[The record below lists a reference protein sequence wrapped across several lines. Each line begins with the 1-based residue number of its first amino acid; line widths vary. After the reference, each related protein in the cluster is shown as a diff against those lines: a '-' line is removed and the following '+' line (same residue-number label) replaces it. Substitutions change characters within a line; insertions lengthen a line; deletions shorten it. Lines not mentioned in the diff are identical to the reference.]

1 METRHRILD
10 LARFLTELSVI
21 DYFFVVY
28 RPSVVALAALLNS
41 VEAVHGDSKSA
52 TTAFEAELNRIPG
65 FNSCRQE
72 VLECSDRLQILYE
85 QGGCS
90 HPEIP
95 QEYESRDVISPVCV
109 TRWVTQETNAG
120 MPEKGVKDESYG
132 ITIR

>member
-1 METRHRILD
+1 METRHRILE
-10 LARFLTELSVI
+10 LTRFLTELSVI

-41 VEAVHGDSKSA
+41 VETVHGNSKSA
-52 TTAFEAELNRIPG
+52 TIDFEAELYRIPG
-65 FNSCRQE
+65 FDTRRQE

-85 QGGCS
+85 QGGYS

-95 QEYESRDVISPVCV
+95 QEYESRNVISPVTV
-109 TRWVTQETNAG
+109 TRWVTQETNAKI
-120 MPEKGVKDESYG
+120 PEKDLKDQSYG